1 MHCGLWRL
9 DTDTIGRQLIYL
21 LLSRG
26 VPRTKKPRG
35 AFSNCVDEM
44 VSEAKKKRPKVT
56 NQRCYVVT
64 IFCYFLNI
72 IYTLV

>member
-9 DTDTIGRQLIYL
+9 DSRHGYDWQAVDIPPSI
-21 LLSRG
+21 SRG

-64 IFCYFLNI
+64 IFC
-72 IYTLV
+72 